1 MSEILTAVIGLA
13 VGLMFIACFWHNKAA
28 RYLGLL
34 VLFAA
39 FMSRF
44 GWWRAM
50 LGA

>member
-1 MSEILTAVIGLA
+1 MPEVLTAMIGLA
-13 VGLMFIACFWHNKAA
+13 VGLMIVACFWHNRAA

-44 GWWRAM
+44 SWWRTL